1 MWTEISSQEAVP
13 LNQARE
19 GPSDT
24 AKEEKA
30 TLHSCTRA
38 GLKAPRPLGAAGRC
52 LRGVRQNQAW
62 WRGKVRPS
70 RQSVASFWGHEPSG
84 CYPVS
89 KPYEDPESEEKGYKG
104 WV

>member
-1 MWTEISSQEAVP
+1 MRDSVDRSQQPGGCA
-13 LNQARE
+13 LSQARE

-24 AKEEKA
+24 ANEEKV

-38 GLKAPRPLGAAGRC
+38 GLKAPRPPGAAGGR

-89 KPYEDPESEEKGYKG
+89 
-104 WV
+104 